1 MILSIAMIVKDEEKY
16 LDKTLTALKPLMKEI
31 ESELIIVDTGS
42 TDKTVEIA
50 KSHTDKVYFKEWTG
64 DFAEMRNESF
74 KYATGDWILVL
85 DADEELVEYEKF
97 IEFINSDKSK
107 MYKSLGISLK
117 NFLDEN
123 LTKYTR
129 APLLRIFKNEN
140 GFKYEGSIHEQPVYK
155 SPVYNPVDGV
165 MTFNHYGYIYED
177 ESIRQKKMK
186 RNEENLIKEL
196 KKDPNNPYIN
206 YQMGQNYMVLNK
218 ASEAIFYLEKSVKE
232 YEKRNDIYIPAITKL
247 LGCYYVTRQNVEIEE
262 LCYKYLKKDKKNID
276 IYYYLATAQM
286 DMCKYNKS
294 AENYK
299 KYIYYTKNYELS
311 TQATSIA
318 CFFDTEKYE
327 LNAINNYCKI
337 LIRFKKFDEALEL
350 LENTIKKYFDNIDMT
365 TKLYGTI
372 IELLHKMNKL
382 EKLLNYYEEFS
393 KLSVTRNIFLFKLES
408 YLVTIKGSEKEKFY
422 KVLSNIEGNYGTLNR
437 SRMGQDIDI
446 DKLIHILESEKEEY
460 YGDILQD
467 IFKKTNDLSVLKNID
482 SIKLSEYFNYA
493 LSIHKEFTI
502 IVYKYIES
510 EYINLNI
517 DNVRINSL
525 IELSLINNGSLS
537 IKEKHYLLKRYYVDR
552 YRVLKSYYK
561 KDIEDIVMLRNSE
574 NILDYIIIKLRI
586 LKEELSEDRVKSLQG
601 VKELIIEFPK
611 FKDILNLELDEMV
624 KEIENSIK
632 ESSEM
637 RQLKT
642 EFKSIIEKNIKEGN
656 IPMAESLVEQYIEIN
671 SVDDEVLNIKAIIK
685 LLKGDVVE
693 SLDILKESFCIN
705 PYNYNTIYNMAC
717 IKTENGQL
725 KEAIDLYDCIL
736 RESNDL
742 DILEQVQKDLEM
754 IDVEKR

>member
-97 IEFINSDKSK
+97 IEFIKSDKSK
-107 MYKSLGISLK
+107 VYKSLGVSLK
-117 NFLDEN
+117 NFLDES
-123 LTKYTR
+123 LDKYTR
-129 APLLRIFKNEN
+129 APLLRIFKNEK
-140 GFKYEGSIHEQPVYK
+140 GFRYEGSIHEQPVYQF
-155 SPVYNPVDGV
+155 PVYNPVDGV
-165 MTFNHYGYIYED
+165 MIFNHYGYIYED

-196 KKDPNNPYIN
+196 EKEPNNPYIN

-218 ASEAIFYLEKSVKE
+218 ISEAIFYLEKSVKE
-232 YEKRNDIYIPAITKL
+232 YEKRNIIYIPAIIKL
-247 LGCYYVTRQNVEIEE
+247 LGCYYVTKQNLEIEE

-286 DMCKYNKS
+286 DMCKYNRS

-299 KYIYYTKNYELS
+299 KYIYYTKNYSMS
-311 TQATSIA
+311 TQATDITCS
-318 CFFDTEKYE
+318 FDTEKFE
-327 LNAINNYCKI
+327 LNAVNNYCKI
-337 LIRFKKFDEALEL
+337 LIRFKKFNEALEL
-350 LENTIKKYFDNIDMT
+350 VENTIKKYSDNMDMT
-365 TKLYGTI
+365 TKLYRTI
-372 IELLHKMNKL
+372 IELLYKMNKL
-382 EKLLNYYEEFS
+382 EKLLDYYEEFS
-393 KLSVTRNIFLFKLES
+393 KLAVTRNVFLFELEF
-408 YLVTIKGSEKEKFY
+408 YLVSIKDSEKEKFY
-422 KVLSNIEGNYGTLNR
+422 KVLSNIEGNYGALNKCR
-437 SRMGQDIDI
+437 IGQDIDI
-446 DKLIHILESEKEEY
+446 DKLVHILESEKDEY

-467 IFKKTNDLSVLKNID
+467 IFKKTNDLSILKNID
-482 SIKLSEYFNYA
+482 SMKLSKYLNYA
-493 LSIHKEFTI
+493 LCTHKEFTI
-502 IVYKYIES
+502 IVYEYIKN

-517 DNVRINSL
+517 DNLRINSL
-525 IELSLINNGSLS
+525 IEVSLINNSKLS

-561 KDIEDIVMLRNSE
+561 KDIEDITILRNVE

-586 LKEELSEDRVKSLQG
+586 LKDGLLEDRVKSLQG
-601 VKELIIEFPK
+601 MKELIIEFPK

-632 ESSEM
+632 ESSEIK
-637 RQLKT
+637 QLKV
-642 EFKSIIEKNIKEGN
+642 EFKSIIEKNIEEGN
-656 IPMAESLVEQYIEIN
+656 ISTAESLVEQYIDIN
-671 SVDDEVLNIKAIIK
+671 SIDDEVLNIKAIIK

-742 DILEQVQKDLEM
+742 DILKQVQKDLEM
-754 IDVEKR
+754 INIKKR

>member
-50 KSHTDKVYFKEWTG
+50 KNHTDKVYFKEWTG

-97 IEFINSDKSK
+97 IEFIKSDKSK
-107 MYKSLGISLK
+107 IYKSLGVSLI

-129 APLLRIFKNEN
+129 APLLRIFKNEK

-155 SPVYNPVDGV
+155 SPVYNPVNGV

-186 RNEENLIKEL
+186 RNEENLLKEL
-196 KKDPNNPYIN
+196 EKEPNNPYIN
-206 YQMGQNYMVLNK
+206 YQLGQNYTVLNEPN
-218 ASEAIFYLEKSVKE
+218 EAIFYLEKSVKE
-232 YEKRNDIYIPAITKL
+232 YEKNNLVYIPAITKL
-247 LGCYYVTRQNVEIEE
+247 LSCYYVTKQNIEIEE

-276 IYYYLATAQM
+276 IYYYLATVQM

-299 KYIYYTKNYELS
+299 KYIYYTKNYEMS
-311 TQATSIA
+311 TQATDITCS
-318 CFFDTEKYE
+318 FDTEKYE
-327 LNAINNYCKI
+327 LNAVNNYCKI
-337 LIRFKKFDEALEL
+337 LMKLKKFNEALEL
-350 LENTIKKYFDNIDMT
+350 VENTMQKYIDNIDMT
-365 TKLYGTI
+365 TKLYKTI

-382 EKLLNYYEEFS
+382 EKLPDYYEEFS
-393 KLSVTRNIFLFKLES
+393 KLAVTRNIFLSELES
-408 YLVTIKGSEKEKFY
+408 YLVSIKDSEKEKFY
-422 KVLSNIEGNYGTLNR
+422 KVLSNIDGNYGVLNKY
-437 SRMGQDIDI
+437 RMGQNIEI
-446 DKLIHILESEKEEY
+446 DKLISILESEKDEY
-460 YGDILQD
+460 YGEIVQD
-467 IFKKTNDLSVLKNID
+467 IFKKTNNLSILKNID
-482 SIKLSEYFNYA
+482 SIKLSKYLNYI
-493 LSIHKEFTI
+493 LRTHKEFTI
-502 IVYKYIES
+502 ILY
-510 EYINLNI
+510 EYIKNEYIDLNVDNLR
-517 DNVRINSL
+517 VNSL
-525 IELSLINNGSLS
+525 VELSLINNSRLS

-561 KDIEDIVMLRNSE
+561 KDVEDIVILRNVE
-574 NILDYIIIKLRI
+574 NVLDYIVVKLRI
-586 LKEELSEDRVKSLQG
+586 LKDGLSEDRVKSLQG
-601 VKELIIEFPK
+601 LKELIIEFPK
-611 FKDILNLELDEMV
+611 FKDVLDIELNDMV
-624 KEIENSIK
+624 KDIENSIK
-632 ESSEM
+632 ESSEIK
-637 RQLKT
+637 QLKV

-656 IPMAESLVEQYIEIN
+656 ISTAESLVKQYIEIN
-671 SVDDEVLNIKAIIK
+671 GVDDEILNMKAIIK
-685 LLKGDVVE
+685 LLKGNIDE
-693 SLDILKESFCIN
+693 SLDILKESFYTN

-717 IKTENGQL
+717 IKLESGQF
-725 KEAIDLYDCIL
+725 KEAIDLYNCIL
-736 RESNDL
+736 RESTDL

-754 IDVEKR
+754 INVEKR